1 MNACGAGRKPVLFSG
16 RVTTLKRYWKL
27 RGKPPP
33 GTRLRRIDTRAIISG
48 MVKKEGHG
56 MRGGHVPF
64 GDRYGYPTSGET
76 VAHYYG
82 DFVREFLL
90 GGAVVMLLT
99 APFYADELRAELP
112 IEVITAVI
120 LVALAAMTS
129 PWKKSIL
136 VADAIAAG
144 VVTIVYQIWALNGYG
159 TTTNVIFVLR
169 EAISIIF
176 LFAFYF
182 SVKTVRAMVLHQIG
196 KRVSPDEF
204 AEKQTSPSEDS
215 EDNPV
220 SRIKHAFDDG
230 PVDDD
235 ETPPHRPTFYKK

>member
-1 MNACGAGRKPVLFSG
+1 MAKGNGGG
-16 RVTTLKRYWKL
+16 TL
-27 RGKPPP
+27 
-33 GTRLRRIDTRAIISG
+33 
-48 MVKKEGHG
+48 
-56 MRGGHVPF
+56 RGGHVPY
-64 GDRYGYPTSGET
+64 GDRYGYNGTGET
-76 VAHYYG
+76 VSHYYG

-90 GGAVVMLLT
+90 GGAVVMLFT

-235 ETPPHRPTFYKK
+235 ETPPHRPTFYEKTG